1 VTAEMLE
8 PPPPPATP
16 RLVRQPGLRLE
27 LLDVRR
33 SSHGALEAVLDSE
46 LYVLA
51 GTTVPA
57 PALAALPAVYTG
69 VTGSTSPGSSRWE
82 VSYYSWTR
90 VRRSLQARHVLLVQT
105 TRPWLQAERLVVE
118 AHVIRGC
125 LELGGLH
132 VLNQVTAAPGA
143 WAALTPA
150 RRARALAQADAI
162 VGVLRDLVFPGIA
175 GGGLAAS
182 SGGGTRDRTI
192 RHLTQRQL
200 PSTDLDLAAMDRVR
214 GLRLTATPH
223 DSARVDLAHREA
235 RTGRPRVRHVKVQ
248 GRSYWAPQS
257 MPEEQALL
265 LAQQQASAADQVRAA
280 VRRALR

>member
-1 VTAEMLE
+1 MTAEMLE
-8 PPPPPATP
+8 PPLPAVTS
-16 RLVRQPGLRLE
+16 LVRTPGLRLE

-33 SSHGALEAVLDSE
+33 SSYGALEAVLDSE

-51 GTTVPA
+51 GTTTVQA
-57 PALAALPAVYTG
+57 PMPTVLPAVYAG

-90 VRRSLQARHVLLVQT
+90 VRRSLQAQHVLLVQT

-132 VLNQVTAAPGA
+132 VLNRVTAAPAA
-143 WAALTPA
+143 WQSLTAA
-150 RRARALAQADAI
+150 RRTRALAQADAI
-162 VGVLRDLVFPGIA
+162 VSVLRDLVFPGVT

-182 SGGGTRDRTI
+182 SGGGTRDQTI
-192 RHLTQRQL
+192 RHLAQRQL
-200 PSTDLDLAAMDRVR
+200 PSTDLDLAAMDRLH
-214 GLRLTATPH
+214 GLRLTATPE
-223 DSARVDLAHREA
+223 DSARVDLTHREV
-235 RTGRPRVRHVKVQ
+235 RTGRPRVRHVQAQ
-248 GRSYWAPQS
+248 GRSWWALRS

-265 LAQQQASAADQVRAA
+265 LAQHQAAAADQVRAV

>member
-1 VTAEMLE
+1 MTAEMLE
-8 PPPPPATP
+8 PPLPVLTS
-16 RLVRQPGLRLE
+16 LVCEPGLRIG
-27 LLDVRR
+27 LLDLRR
-33 SSHGALEAVLDSE
+33 SSYGALEAVLGAE

-57 PALAALPAVYTG
+57 PGLPAVYTG

-82 VSYYSWTR
+82 ISYYSWTR
-90 VRRSLQARHVLLVQT
+90 VRRRLEARHVLLVQT

-125 LELGGLH
+125 LSLGGGLH
-132 VLNQVTAAPGA
+132 VLNSVTAAPAA
-143 WAALTPA
+143 WAALTA
-150 RRARALAQADAI
+150 KRRTRALAQADAI
-162 VGVLRDLVFPGIA
+162 VEVLRDRVFPGIT
-175 GGGLAAS
+175 GGGLAAT

-200 PSTDLDLAAMDRVR
+200 PSTDLDLAAMDRLR
-214 GLRLTATPH
+214 GLRLTATPQA
-223 DSARVDLAHREA
+223 SARVDLAHREA
-235 RTGRPRVRHVKVQ
+235 LTGRPRVRQVKVH
-248 GRSYWAPQS
+248 GRTWWAPQS

-265 LAQQQASAADQVRAA
+265 LAQQQAAAADHVRAA